1 MAQNRCL
8 EPMDKI
14 VTTNMPQLKSSIT
27 PYRPKPKLI
36 RSLSPKL
43 ENDKRNGLD
52 LQLPEE
58 QEAVTVK
65 RVRWAP
71 MFGDRNEATKPSTYI
86 SPLSSKQI
94 RPDQD
99 TPDEVRLVNELRLAV
114 HRGGGSIDPEKN
126 YELRACLS
134 PLQLPYSRVQRI
146 LRECELNERNQSTYS
161 LPMDYARQLVAMV
174 CKVRTDNLIDLK
186 LRLAPLLRHSKSRFF
201 NRHLFNETGL
211 IKAIVPSKSPLSFD
225 DFNQTLR
232 TDALWCKA
240 TDSAI
245 TDLGKGAVLF
255 KCRPQD
261 LREVTDKLRQCSYK
275 ITHTEVGHC
284 PNKSLV
290 DLTDRQMSRY
300 QEFCKIL
307 LEDKDIV
314 KIYDNVRAH

>member
-99 TPDEVRLVNELRLAV
+99 TPDE
-114 HRGGGSIDPEKN
+114 
-126 YELRACLS
+126 
-134 PLQLPYSRVQRI
+134 LPYSRVQRI

>member
-1 MAQNRCL
+1 MAHNRYL
-8 EPMDKI
+8 DPMDQLM
-14 VTTNMPQLKSSIT
+14 TTNLPQLKSSII

-36 RSLSPKL
+36 RSDSPKL

-52 LQLPEE
+52 LQVPEE
-58 QEAVTVK
+58 PEPVNEK

-71 MFGDRNEATKPSTYI
+71 MYGDRIEIKSSTYI
-86 SPLSSKQI
+86 SPLSSKHI
-94 RPDQD
+94 RFDEE
-99 TPDEVRLVNELRLAV
+99 TPDEVRLANELRLAV

-126 YELRACLS
+126 YELRARLS

-161 LPMDYARQLVAMV
+161 LPMDYGRQLVAMV

-186 LRLAPLLRHSKSRFF
+186 LRLASLMRHSKARFF

-211 IKAIVPSKSPLSFD
+211 IEATLPSKTPLNFE

-245 TDLGKGAVLF
+245 TDLSKGAVLF
-255 KCRPQD
+255 KCRPHD
-261 LREVTDKLRQCSYK
+261 LREVADKLRQCSYK
-275 ITHTEVGHC
+275 ITYTEVGHC

-290 DLTDRQMSRY
+290 DLTDRQMARY
-300 QEFCKIL
+300 QEFCKL
-307 LEDKDIV
+307 LREDEDVV
-314 KIYDNVRAH
+314 KIYDNVRVH